1 MHLAS
6 LIRISKAETKFVY
19 RGKRSNLNNP
29 LFEGF
34 TKDAD
39 EQPRYDESVFLRVGM
54 REDEL
59 RAGYPSKAEELF
71 EYDLVNDPTETQ
83 NLAGQQPMVAARL
96 QEALESWN
104 RSVEASVAG
113 QDYPEGEAD
122 ASESEPRFW
131 MTLKEYEPYFEQWS
145 KRPEYA
151 SRLK

>member
-1 MHLAS
+1 
-6 LIRISKAETKFVY
+6 
-19 RGKRSNLNNP
+19 
-29 LFEGF
+29 
-34 TKDAD
+34 
-39 EQPRYDESVFLRVGM
+39 
-54 REDEL
+54 
-59 RAGYPSKAEELF
+59 
-71 EYDLVNDPTETQ
+71 
-83 NLAGQQPMVAARL
+83 MVAARL